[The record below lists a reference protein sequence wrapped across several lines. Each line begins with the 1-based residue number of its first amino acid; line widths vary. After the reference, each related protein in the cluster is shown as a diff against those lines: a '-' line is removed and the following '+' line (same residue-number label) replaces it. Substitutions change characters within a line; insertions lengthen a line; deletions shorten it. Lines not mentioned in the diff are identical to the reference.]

1 MSGMLQIRDLLNPV
15 TPEPSDVSSDEAA
28 YIHQS
33 STHITSGS
41 ILGKHVVRSR
51 EWASKYTKQRGPV
64 NFMPFEQ
71 GLSEEVLQEIAQYE
85 VQSFGHIR
93 ESCEHIPYNSSKK
106 DFFGKTGRESIDVL
120 KYEFRP
126 QPGKELFTVMW
137 DYDVGLTKPS
147 QMLDKNPGLREITPS
162 ITGGAVSAQGAL
174 IPLFGPGFLSECR
187 RPGAPGYRDMTIDP
201 HVIEEATS
209 DAHAARSIR
218 MQPNMALASRPAFE
232 HRQHPDLEARP
243 RQATYGNRHVMPEH
257 GRVIQLS
264 PQRAPSSWRA
274 INTASSPLTP
284 PRSSNSQRAV
294 MSGNVDSFR
303 KHEYVEDTQR
313 GMVLLR
319 DETPELVCVYEKED
333 TNRDYHRTNSARAPL
348 LPVVES
354 YGTLKRRL
362 LPPDGAR
369 VNGGDTSD
377 RQHHARLPSR
387 DVTNVRRRTHRD
399 APRRMEDYHAATALV
414 GLQGE
419 QHNRSRG

>member
-1 MSGMLQIRDLLNPV
+1 
-15 TPEPSDVSSDEAA
+15 
-28 YIHQS
+28 
-33 STHITSGS
+33 
-41 ILGKHVVRSR
+41 
-51 EWASKYTKQRGPV
+51 
-64 NFMPFEQ
+64 
-71 GLSEEVLQEIAQYE
+71 
-85 VQSFGHIR
+85 
-93 ESCEHIPYNSSKK
+93 
-106 DFFGKTGRESIDVL
+106 
-120 KYEFRP
+120 
-126 QPGKELFTVMW
+126 
-137 DYDVGLTKPS
+137 
-147 QMLDKNPGLREITPS
+147 MLDKNPGLREITPS
-162 ITGGAVSAQGAL
+162 ITGGAVSAQGKTAYVVRNHLCLAMLLIGNKSGYWMPYKCAKAICATFCYPIAGAL